1 MHAQEP
7 QQREF
12 DIFTNH
18 KTGSWGF
25 LTSVEADDEK
35 SAKALAMREHAIY
48 HANKIAAYPKK

>member
-7 QQREF
+7 QREF

-48 HANKIAAYPKK
+48 HANQIAVYPKK